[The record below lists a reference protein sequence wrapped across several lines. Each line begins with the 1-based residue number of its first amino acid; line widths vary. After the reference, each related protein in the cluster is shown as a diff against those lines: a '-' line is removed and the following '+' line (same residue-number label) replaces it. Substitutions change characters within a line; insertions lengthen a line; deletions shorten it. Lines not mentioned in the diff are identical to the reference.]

1 MKNEMI
7 NVEGIM
13 FYYLRDNTLNIN
25 DKMAKKGKPF
35 GVVAIRENEDGTV
48 NRGVSICSPGDKFN
62 KVAGKGV
69 AFKRLVEAENKKEN
83 IPFGGYVGD
92 ESKKNMIHLPF
103 IFKSSYRD
111 NVTDFEYRMLHKPED
126 I

>member
-111 NVTDFEYRMLHKPED
+111 NVTDFEYRNAA
-126 I
+126 